1 MSTSLADLG
10 HYLKEHADQS
20 LQDLTDQVY
29 DESAAYRSNQ
39 GKEGIYQTFRTS
51 LLMISDALIS
61 GSTENI
67 ISRLSNV
74 GADRAHEG
82 YLIEDVLLGIR
93 LLRELIWDQLERC
106 MVVKGDMPI
115 VEVRLL
121 ERMLHLLSRTMM
133 VGYSQT
139 FQQTIQAVEKQAAE
153 IEAQRYTIREIGTPI
168 LPLYPGVI
176 ALPLVGA
183 IDSYRATQV
192 LERLLEEISAKQADI
207 VIIDIT
213 GVPVVDTG
221 VANYLLQTA
230 RAAQLIG
237 AQVVLVGIG
246 AEIAQTLVQL
256 GVNLS
261 QLKVH
266 ATLQDGIRYA
276 LQQLGFEIRAIS

>member
-1 MSTSLADLG
+1 MSTSLADFG
-10 HYLKEHADQS
+10 QYLEQQCDPS
-20 LQDLTDQVY
+20 LRDLANQIY
-29 DESAAYRSNQ
+29 EESAAYRNNQ
-39 GKEGIYQTFRTS
+39 GKEGIYQTFRTTLVMICQS
-51 LLMISDALIS
+51 LVS
-61 GSTENI
+61 GSTEGVI
-67 ISRLSNV
+67 ARLSKA
-74 GADRAHEG
+74 GAERAHDG

-93 LLRELIWDQLERC
+93 LLRDLIWDHLERYIGTNGP
-106 MVVKGDMPI
+106 MAMAD
-115 VEVRLL
+115 VRLL
-121 ERMLHLLSRTMM
+121 EQMIHLLSRTMM
-133 VGYSQT
+133 LGYSQT
-139 FQQTIQAVEKQAAE
+139 FQQTMQEVAKQAAE

-192 LERLLEEISAKQADI
+192 LERLLEEISEKQADI
-207 VIIDIT
+207 VVIDIT

-261 QLKVH
+261 QLKVY

-276 LQQLGFEIRAIS
+276 LRQLGFAITAL